1 LPLKPITHATTLI
14 GDRMKPLRFAI
25 ASLALPLALVAQ
37 QPAAPQANIITAV
50 FKARILATHRNIAQ
64 AFDSIP
70 ASKFDYKPT
79 PAQLSI
85 GFIAQHVASDSYLY
99 CNTFGDMKANIPEA
113 DVSTPDSVKATWPK
127 EQLVSKLKASFAF
140 CAQAIG
146 QLADATLADSVS
158 LIYAGAKRTTTRV
171 NMVLGHAID
180 LADHYSQLANYMRL
194 NNLVPPSA
202 LPRPRPGN

>member
-1 LPLKPITHATTLI
+1 
-14 GDRMKPLRFAI
+14 MKPLRFAI
-25 ASLALPLALVAQ
+25 ASLALPVALVAQ

-140 CAQAIG
+140 CAQAMG